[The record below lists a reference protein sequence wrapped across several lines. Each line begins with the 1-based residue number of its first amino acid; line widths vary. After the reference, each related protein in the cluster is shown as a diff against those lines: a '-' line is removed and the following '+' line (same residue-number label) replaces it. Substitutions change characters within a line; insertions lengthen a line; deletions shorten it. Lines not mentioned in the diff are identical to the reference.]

1 MASPLPRRYLDNAAT
16 TWPKPPEVLAAW
28 HDAAT
33 RIGATAGRASY
44 REAGEADAIVE
55 HARAAVARLLGG
67 VDPRRVAL
75 PAGCTL
81 ALNMAIH
88 GLVKPGDHV
97 IATAADHN
105 ATLRP
110 LRWLESSGTIA
121 VTIVPC
127 DARGR
132 VDPDAIA
139 AAWRPATR
147 MVVMS
152 HASNVTGA
160 VQDVAAIAAV
170 AHDRG
175 GLVIL
180 DAAQSLGVVPFAA
193 AGGGADV
200 VAAPAHKWLH
210 GTAGVAALWCRAGVE
225 PLPLV
230 QGGTGAASDSL
241 EMPEAF
247 PSRLEAGS
255 PDVPAAAALVAAADR
270 LERTGVPA
278 VGAAVRRL
286 AAAAAERLA
295 GLPGVTV
302 HAVAGGAPIVSFT
315 VEHYAPT
322 DVAAMV
328 EAAAGLQV
336 RAGFHCAAAV
346 HEHLGTRAGGT
357 VRASFGP
364 FNTDADVEALA
375 AAVAEIVG

>member
-1 MASPLPRRYLDNAAT
+1 MPSTPPRRYLDNAAT

-44 REAGEADAIVE
+44 REAGEADAILDR
-55 HARAAVARLLGG
+55 ARAAAGRLLGG
-67 VDPRRVAL
+67 VDQRRVAL
-75 PAGCTL
+75 PSGCTL
-81 ALNMAIH
+81 ALNLAIH
-88 GLVKPGDHV
+88 GLARPGDHV

-110 LRWLESSGTIA
+110 LRWLEAGGVITL
-121 VTIVPC
+121 TLVPC
-127 DARGR
+127 DGHGR
-132 VDPDAIA
+132 VDPAAIA

-147 MVVMS
+147 LVVVS

-160 VQDVAAIAAV
+160 LQDVRSIAAV

-180 DAAQSLGVVPFAA
+180 DAAQSLGVVPFDAP
-193 AGGGADV
+193 GCGADV

-210 GTAGVAALWCRAGVE
+210 GTAGVAVLWCRDGVE
-225 PLPLV
+225 PRPLL
-230 QGGTGAASDSL
+230 QGGTGGASDSL

-247 PSRLEAGS
+247 PGRLAAGT
-255 PDVPAAAALVAAADR
+255 PDVPAAAAFVAAAAK
-270 LERTGVPA
+270 LESAGVMT
-278 VGAAVRRL
+278 VGAAVRQL
-286 AAAAAERLA
+286 AAAAAMRLTD
-295 GLPGVTV
+295 LPGVTV
-302 HAVAGGAPIVSFT
+302 HAVDGGAPIVSFT
-315 VEHYAPT
+315 VEHYAPS
-322 DVAAMV
+322 DVAAML

-364 FNTDADVEALA
+364 SNTDADVETLG

>member
-1 MASPLPRRYLDNAAT
+1 MASTLPRRYLDNAAT
-16 TWPKPPEVLAAW
+16 TWPKPPEVMAAW
-28 HDAAT
+28 NDAAM

-44 REAGEADAIVE
+44 REAGEADAILE
-55 HARAAVARLLGG
+55 RARAAAGRLLGG
-67 VDPRRVAL
+67 VDHRRVAL
-75 PAGCTL
+75 PTGCTL
-81 ALNMAIH
+81 ALNLAIH
-88 GLVKPGDHV
+88 GLARPGDHV

-110 LRWLESSGTIA
+110 LRWLEAHGVIA

-127 DARGR
+127 DGRGR

-147 MVVMS
+147 MVVVS

-160 VQDVAAIAAV
+160 VQDVEAIAAV
-170 AHDRG
+170 AHHRG

-180 DAAQSLGVVPFAA
+180 DAAQSLGVVPCAA
-193 AGGGADV
+193 RGYGADV

-210 GTAGVAALWCRAGVE
+210 GTAGVAVLWCRAGVE
-225 PLPLV
+225 PLPLL

-241 EMPEAF
+241 EMPETF
-247 PSRLEAGS
+247 PGRLEAGS
-255 PDVPAAAALVAAADR
+255 PDVPAAAALVAAAER
-270 LERTGVPA
+270 LERTGVAA
-278 VGAAVRRL
+278 VGAEVRRL

-295 GLPGVTV
+295 GLPGVKV
-302 HAVAGGAPIVSFT
+302 HAVDGGAPIVSFT
-315 VEHYAPT
+315 VDHYAPT
-322 DVAAMV
+322 DVAAML

-364 FNTDADVEALA
+364 FNTDADVEALGS
-375 AAVAEIVG
+375 AVAEIVG